1 MAAYGSTSS
10 DESNGAPTDFHISSS
25 LESSNGRSS
34 VSLERCPV
42 CSHLNRT
49 FFCHDCVRN
58 GDFTSSRDK
67 CPERFAEKKLRLI
80 QLDRLKAALEE
91 RIKEKTEKQCKRSS
105 RRQAIKDGRERIS
118 LLRHALVEAQEQKAK
133 AVSAVEELQREKQAV
148 RSSVEALSGQLRVAR
163 KHVDRLRS
171 DSQRKR
177 QELAVCRR
185 GAKEVVRASLNDLT
199 RYIFPIKEHSPPP
212 STSGGVQE
220 DDVWTE
226 LEEAQRT
233 TYVRGRWVTLVAP
246 PHDTTYSVVEPRLP
260 AHGDYSQYSAW
271 VAEHQESA
279 VSPSMEDPR
288 NVGYTLAAGLLF
300 TAQLVSVLAF
310 YLDVRLPHNLCYSE
324 FGGGELGEEVFRHR
338 VAQLNGNV
346 VHLCASQGVDPSQL
360 RPKATLRNLLLLLNP
375 DMADLGRAEAFE
387 MSPELSLSLE
397 EGLSQDLAL
406 STDSDSDDDCVG
418 DEWESIASLPAS
430 AQRPPLPGRPL
441 HRHVPPAGPA
451 AESSRSKPVL
461 FGGGAGN
468 KLLAPQVIVPT
479 DSAMGSLYA
488 VGCVQSCGL
497 VANSPPIL
505 VPVEQELWGVSSR
518 RRPHTLLRNTLLRN

>member
-418 DEWESIASLPAS
+418 DEWESIASLP
-430 AQRPPLPGRPL
+430 PPPSDLPSRGVHSTAMSHQQGPQQS
-441 HRHVPPAGPA
+441 PPAA
-451 AESSRSKPVL
+451 SLFSSAV
-461 FGGGAGN
+461 A
-468 KLLAPQVIVPT
+468 LAT
-479 DSAMGSLYA
+479 
-488 VGCVQSCGL
+488 
-497 VANSPPIL
+497 NF
-505 VPVEQELWGVSSR
+505 W
-518 RRPHTLLRNTLLRN
+518 RPK

>member
-67 CPERFAEKKLRLI
+67 CPERFAEKKLP
-80 QLDRLKAALEE
+80 
-91 RIKEKTEKQCKRSS
+91 
-105 RRQAIKDGRERIS
+105 
-118 LLRHALVEAQEQKAK
+118 
-133 AVSAVEELQREKQAV
+133 VSAVEELQREKQAV

-212 STSGGVQE
+212 
-220 DDVWTE
+220 
-226 LEEAQRT
+226 
-233 TYVRGRWVTLVAP
+233 
-246 PHDTTYSVVEPRLP
+246 
-260 AHGDYSQYSAW
+260 
-271 VAEHQESA
+271 
-279 VSPSMEDPR
+279 
-288 NVGYTLAAGLLF
+288 
-300 TAQLVSVLAF
+300 
-310 YLDVRLPHNLCYSE
+310 SE

-418 DEWESIASLPAS
+418 DEWESIASLP
-430 AQRPPLPGRPL
+430 PPPSDLPSRGVHSTAMSHQQGPQQS
-441 HRHVPPAGPA
+441 PPAA
-451 AESSRSKPVL
+451 SLFSSAV
-461 FGGGAGN
+461 A
-468 KLLAPQVIVPT
+468 LAT
-479 DSAMGSLYA
+479 
-488 VGCVQSCGL
+488 
-497 VANSPPIL
+497 NF
-505 VPVEQELWGVSSR
+505 W
-518 RRPHTLLRNTLLRN
+518 RPK

>member
-25 LESSNGRSS
+25 LESSNGRNS
-34 VSLERCPV
+34 VSLERCLV

-80 QLDRLKAALEE
+80 QLERLKADLEE
-91 RIKEKTEKQCKRSS
+91 RYDFLVDSGVLTLHECPKAACQRLRDLETFVLLQDQRKDRKT
-105 RRQAIKDGRERIS
+105 D
-118 LLRHALVEAQEQKAK
+118 
-133 AVSAVEELQREKQAV
+133 LQRERQAV
-148 RSSVEALSGQLRVAR
+148 RASLDALSGQLRLVR

-171 DSQRKR
+171 DAQRKR
-177 QELAVCRR
+177 QELDECRCSTKQAVRDNLD
-185 GAKEVVRASLNDLT
+185 ALT

-212 STSGGVQE
+212 SCSSGSGVQE
-220 DDVWTE
+220 DEVWTE

-375 DMADLGRAEAFE
+375 EMADLGRAEAFE

-406 STDSDSDDDCVG
+406 SPNDSDSDDDCVG
-418 DEWESIASLPAS
+418 DEWESIASLPS
-430 AQRPPLPGRPL
+430 PQGDLPSRGIPSTAMS
-441 HRHVPPAGPA
+441 HQQGTQQSPPAA
-451 AESSRSKPVL
+451 SLFSSAV
-461 FGGGAGN
+461 A
-468 KLLAPQVIVPT
+468 LAT
-479 DSAMGSLYA
+479 
-488 VGCVQSCGL
+488 
-497 VANSPPIL
+497 NF
-505 VPVEQELWGVSSR
+505 W
-518 RRPHTLLRNTLLRN
+518 RPK